1 MHELKRSEGP
11 MLQVYQTGEVTVVGF
26 GGGTVNIRF
35 DFAQYRGVLME
46 LIQRFNCRVL
56 ALDLAGVKYAPAG
69 MLSVLI
75 PLRKLVDRIE
85 IHNPTESAKETLS
98 TIQMDSLFDICESVA

>member
-1 MHELKRSEGP
+1 MNDVKKRSEST
-11 MLQVYQTGEVTVVGF
+11 LQVYQTGEVTVVGF
-26 GGGTVNIRF
+26 GGGTVNTRI
-35 DFAQYRGVLME
+35 DFSLYRDVLSE
-46 LIQRFNCRVL
+46 LVQRFHCRVL
-56 ALDLAGVKYAPAG
+56 AVDLAGVKVAPAR

-85 IHNPTESAKETLS
+85 IHNPTDTAKETLA